1 MIWRERNFKFDPNY
15 EEEVSNLKR
24 MGKFSTFSDKILTPS
39 SKSWTILGVLSLCPQ
54 ILSKLGLIT
63 GVCSGQGVQIELNIP
78 SWTQTAKWGRCLWN
92 WKQAIGKVYSFSAPI
107 IHLIKQIQFDD
118 ECPSKTTIECFL
130 IFTKMSIRL
139 NLNLTNQL
147 NKYLRKEGKKQRLI
161 TTTCKFWKGGFFVIT
176 PRCG

>member
-78 SWTQTAKWGRCLWN
+78 SWTQSPNCKMGAVFMKLKTSH
-92 WKQAIGKVYSFSAPI
+92 WKSLFIFCTNHTFDKTDTIWWWMSLRNYHWMFLEIYQDEHQIKPQFNQP
-107 IHLIKQIQFDD
+107 IKQIF
-118 ECPSKTTIECFL
+118 EKRGKE
-130 IFTKMSIRL
+130 TKADHNNM
-139 NLNLTNQL
+139 
-147 NKYLRKEGKKQRLI
+147 
-161 TTTCKFWKGGFFVIT
+161 
-176 PRCG
+176 

>member
-54 ILSKLGLIT
+54 ILSKLGSIT

-78 SWTQTAKWGRCLWN
+78 S
-92 WKQAIGKVYSFSAPI
+92 
-107 IHLIKQIQFDD
+107 
-118 ECPSKTTIECFL
+118 
-130 IFTKMSIRL
+130 
-139 NLNLTNQL
+139 
-147 NKYLRKEGKKQRLI
+147 
-161 TTTCKFWKGGFFVIT
+161 
-176 PRCG
+176 